1 MSCFSCIPPPASLK
15 PRKIYNILVPD
26 VFPIKCP
33 ADADPIPHAIQRK
46 IGKLQEY
53 VQRNPERIPKVSAIA
68 TPGTHSIIMN
78 LRLDIIRYLGG

>member
-53 VQRNPERIPKVSAIA
+53 VQRNPERIPKVS
-68 TPGTHSIIMN
+68 
-78 LRLDIIRYLGG
+78 D